1 MQTRKE
7 KVVLSIVKFLFY
19 YGVAAALVAVGN
31 LITANTVP
39 GITIPQWAIVP
50 LGAAIKGL
58 ATRLA
63 TQADEY
69 RVN

>member
-7 KVVLSIVKFLFY
+7 KVVLTIIKFLFY
-19 YGVAAALVAVGN
+19 YGLAAAVVAVGN
-31 LITANTVP
+31 LIAANTVP
-39 GITIPQWAIVP
+39 GVTIPQWAIVP

-58 ATRLA
+58 ATRLFTA
-63 TQADEY
+63 ADEY